1 MVISFKINV
10 QNSKVVLCIYNM
22 QLGDMKEKGDIKTVI
37 YNSNR
42 IYKTIIITLI
52 KIHVVAYI
60 RTNYNFFLMGQR
72 G

>member
-1 MVISFKINV
+1 MYLQHAV
-10 QNSKVVLCIYNM
+10 
-22 QLGDMKEKGDIKTVI
+22 GDMKKKGDIKTVI

>member
-1 MVISFKINV
+1 MFKIQKLFYV
-10 QNSKVVLCIYNM
+10 FTTLLGNM
-22 QLGDMKEKGDIKTVI
+22 KKKKGDVKTVI

-42 IYKTIIITLI
+42 IYKTITITLI

>member
-1 MVISFKINV
+1 MFKI
-10 QNSKVVLCIYNM
+10 QKLFYIFTTLLGNM
-22 QLGDMKEKGDIKTVI
+22 KKKKGDVKTVI

-42 IYKTIIITLI
+42 IYKTITITLI

>member
-10 QNSKVVLCIYNM
+10 QNSKVVLCIYNI
-22 QLGDMKEKGDIKTVI
+22 QLGNMKGKKGDVKTVI

-42 IYKTIIITLI
+42 IYKTITITLI

-60 RTNYNFFLMGQR
+60 RTNYNFFLMG
-72 G
+72 

>member
-1 MVISFKINV
+1 
-10 QNSKVVLCIYNM
+10 
-22 QLGDMKEKGDIKTVI
+22 MKMLLMKKKKDIKTVI

-52 KIHVVAYI
+52 KIHVVVYI

>member
-10 QNSKVVLCIYNM
+10 QNSKVVLCIYNIVREYEE
-22 QLGDMKEKGDIKTVI
+22 KKGDAKTVI

-42 IYKTIIITLI
+42 IYKTITITLI

>member
-1 MVISFKINV
+1 MFKIQKLFYV
-10 QNSKVVLCIYNM
+10 FTTSLGNM
-22 QLGDMKEKGDIKTVI
+22 KKNKGDAKTVI

-42 IYKTIIITLI
+42 IYKTITITLI